1 MTGDY
6 MSNKVI
12 ITGMGAIS
20 PIGKSVQESFDAALA
35 GTCGIGLATSF
46 DTTAT
51 EIYVAGEVKD
61 FDPAPYINKR
71 AARRM
76 ARFSQM
82 AFVAAMQAWEQCGF
96 EEGNYDPDRIG
107 VILGSGMGGL
117 DVICEQY
124 SEMIS
129 EGPRAVSSFFIPKA
143 IINTSAGTIA
153 IELGLHGPC
162 YSVVTACSSGADA
175 LGQAYYAV
183 KEGRLDAVLVG
194 GAESCMT
201 ELAVQGFHQMQALS
215 ESRDPKRASIPF
227 DKERDGFV
235 MAEGAAFLMLESE
248 EHAEKRGAK
257 GLAEF
262 AGYAQTCDAHHITAP
277 EPEGKFASQAMELAV
292 KDAGLSLK
300 DIGYINTHGT
310 STPLNDVFESG
321 AIEKCFGEH
330 SKNILVNSTK
340 SMTGHMLGAAGAFE
354 TVMTVCAL
362 SAGVSPPTIGLQNED
377 EGCNLDYVKGEKRA
391 MDTKCGMSNSFGF
404 GGHNSSIVIK
414 KI

>member
-1 MTGDY
+1 MN
-6 MSNKVI
+6 NKVI
-12 ITGMGAIS
+12 ITGMGAVS
-20 PIGKSVQESFDAALA
+20 PIGDNVERSFEAAIN
-35 GTCGIGLATSF
+35 GICGIGLATSF
-46 DTTAT
+46 DTEAT

-61 FDPAPYINKR
+61 FDPTPYINKR
-71 AARRM
+71 EARRM
-76 ARFSQM
+76 ARFSQF
-82 AFVAAMQAWEQCGF
+82 AYVAAMQAWEQSGIKDSSYD
-96 EEGNYDPDRIG
+96 GNKIG

-117 DVICEQY
+117 DVICDQHA
-124 SEMIS
+124 EMMN

-143 IINTSAGTIA
+143 IINTAAGTIA
-153 IELGLHGPC
+153 ISLGLHGPC
-162 YSVVTACSSGADA
+162 YGMVTACSSGTDA

-215 ESRDPKRASIPF
+215 ESKDPARAMIPF
-227 DKERDGFV
+227 DKDRDGFV
-235 MAEGAAFLMLESE
+235 MAEGAAFMVLESE
-248 EHAEKRGAK
+248 EHAKKRGAA
-257 GLAEF
+257 GLAEL

-277 EPEGKFASQAMELAV
+277 EPSGTYASMAMELAIKEAGITT
-292 KDAGLSLK
+292 KDV
-300 DIGYINTHGT
+300 GYINTHGT

-330 SKNILVNSTK
+330 SKNLLVNSTK

-354 TVMTVCAL
+354 AVMTACAL
-362 SAGVSPPTIGLQNED
+362 RAGISPPTIGLENED
-377 EGCNLDYVKGEKRA
+377 EECRLDYVKGTRRA
-391 MDTKCGMSNSFGF
+391 MDTAYGMSNSFGF